1 MEVCAGGTAE
11 EPGGGFLLTLPP
23 STQVLI
29 SIYELPHVP
38 TRPPPEGAK
47 SVFTH
52 NLHSLTRPSF
62 TLTGTHG
69 VYKAQQK
76 YYSLIFSLLLLNRW
90 ITFIISFLFTYFKF
104 KVNMKIDID
113 THNTYM

>member
-23 STQVLI
+23 SAQVLI

-47 SVFTH
+47 SVFAH

-69 VYKAQQK
+69 VYKARQK
-76 YYSLIFSLLLLNRW
+76 YYSPIFFPPPPKPLDNLYHLLL
-90 ITFIISFLFTYFKF
+90 IYIFQ
-104 KVNMKIDID
+104 V
-113 THNTYM
+113 